1 MKRTLL
7 LVGAIWLAA
16 AAAFGQANGKLQIH
30 YIDVGQG
37 DAEVLISPHG
47 EVVLFDDGAR
57 DHCDK
62 PLAYLAKIGVTKVD
76 VHIASHYHDDHIGCT
91 QEVLTAFPLAGP
103 AYDRGGSYTTTSYT
117 KYVQAVGSH
126 RATATTSTV
135 ITLDQEW
142 PDPVTI
148 SIVALNGNGV
158 PTTNENDLSVV
169 AVVRYGHFR
178 AELGGDLSGF
188 DTGSYADIET
198 SVAPLVGRIDVYKV
212 HHHSS
217 RYSTNDAWLATTTT
231 RIGIISVGDG
241 NSYGFPTADCLARL
255 HAHGVHTYWTEAG
268 AGVAPDAAFDEVAGS
283 TVVEVAKDAAEY
295 TVTIAGGAVDV
306 YPTWDVSTTPTPT
319 PTETPTP
326 TPGSFGRVRRHLTAE
341 RPPTPTPTPTPTP
354 SPSPAPAAAATR

>member
-1 MKRTLL
+1 MKRTMS
-7 LVGAIWLAA
+7 LVVVVALLAA
-16 AAAFGQANGKLQIH
+16 AVAFGQANGKLQIH
-30 YIDVGQG
+30 FIDVGQG
-37 DAEVLISPHG
+37 DAEVLVSPHG
-47 EVVLFDDGAR
+47 QVVLFDDGVR

-76 VHIASHYHDDHIGCT
+76 VHIASHYHDDHIGCA
-91 QEVLTAFPLAGP
+91 QEVLAAFPLQGEAF
-103 AYDRGGSYTTTSYT
+103 DRGGSYTTTSYT
-117 KYVQAVGSH
+117 KYVQAVGTH

-135 ITLDQEW
+135 ITLDQAW

-158 PTTNENDLSVV
+158 ATTNENDLSVV

-198 SVAPLVGRIDVYKV
+198 SVAPLVGRVDVYKV

-217 RYSTNDAWLATTTT
+217 RYSTNDAWLATVTP
-231 RIGIISVGDG
+231 RIGIVSVGDG

-255 HAHGVHTYWTEAG
+255 HAHGVHTYWTETG
-268 AGVAPDAAFDEVAGS
+268 AGVAPDPAFDEVAGS

-295 TVTIAGGAVDV
+295 TVTLAGGAVET
-306 YPTWDVSTTPTPT
+306 YPTWELPATPTPTPT
-319 PTETPTP
+319 PTETPVP
-326 TPGSFGRVRRHLTAE
+326 TSTGRARRHFTAE
-341 RPPTPTPTPTPTP
+341 PPPTPTPTPT
-354 SPSPAPAAAATR
+354 APAGV